1 MSAPTVPVLQV
12 RDLVVEYESRDER
25 VQAVRGISFDVH
37 AGEVVALVGES
48 GSGKSTTAHAV
59 VGLLPGGGQVVGGSV
74 RLHGGELVGL
84 TGKAWQQVRG
94 ARIGLVP
101 QDPGIALNPVT
112 RIGDQVA
119 EVLRIHGRVRRAAAA
134 EQAVEILRSVG
145 LSDPEARARQYP
157 HELSG
162 GMRQRVLIG
171 IALALEPALVIADE
185 PTSALDVT
193 VQRRVL
199 DLLDDLTSRTGSA
212 VLFITH
218 DLAVAADRADRVV
231 VMKDGE
237 IVEQGLT
244 AEVLGAPSHPYTRAL
259 LAAAPQ
265 LTVRERVAPVAPPVG
280 ETSLLDVLSVSKKF
294 RLPGHAGR
302 TVQAVDDVSFS
313 VPKGGAFGLVGESG
327 SGKSTVA
334 RLVLQLTSPDSGTV
348 LLDGVPVS
356 DPAGRA
362 LLRRRSQLVHQNP
375 FASLDPRFTVARII
389 DEPLR
394 SHRVGSRSQR
404 RDRVVELLEQV
415 ALGAAYASRR
425 PGELSGGQRQRV
437 AIARALALE
446 PDLLVLDE
454 PTSALDVSVQAQ
466 ILALL
471 DRLRRDRGLTYLF
484 ISHDLAVVRQVVDR
498 VGVLHDGRLVEV
510 GPTHDVFD
518 DPQDPYTA
526 ELVGAIPGRG
536 ADLADPHAA
545 TLERSTR

>member
-1 MSAPTVPVLQV
+1 M
-12 RDLVVEYESRDER
+12 
-25 VQAVRGISFDVH
+25 
-37 AGEVVALVGES
+37 
-48 GSGKSTTAHAV
+48 
-59 VGLLPGGGQVVGGSV
+59 
-74 RLHGGELVGL
+74 
-84 TGKAWQQVRG
+84 
-94 ARIGLVP
+94 P

-134 EQAVEILRSVG
+134 QQAVEILRSVG

-199 DLLDDLTSRTGSA
+199 DLLDDLTTRTGSA

-237 IVEQGLT
+237 IVEEGLD
-244 AEVLGAPSHPYTRAL
+244 GAGARRTQPPVHAVPAGGR
-259 LAAAPQ
+259 AAARGP
-265 LTVRERVAPVAPPVG
+265 RAGRAAGAARGGVAAARGPVG
-280 ETSLLDVLSVSKKF
+280 EQDVPAARARGPHGPGRRRRELLGPARGSV
-294 RLPGHAGR
+294 RAGR
-302 TVQAVDDVSFS
+302 GVRLGQVDRRAA
-313 VPKGGAFGLVGESG
+313 GAAADRAGLRDGA
-327 SGKSTVA
+327 A
-334 RLVLQLTSPDSGTV
+334 RRCTGRPTR
-348 LLDGVPVS
+348 
-356 DPAGRA
+356 PAARV
-362 LLRRRSQLVHQNP
+362 LRRRSQLVHQNP
-375 FASLDPRFTVARII
+375 FASLDPRFTVAKIV

-415 ALGAAYASRR
+415 ALGAAYATRR

-471 DRLRRDRGLTYLF
+471 DRLRRERGLTYLF
-484 ISHDLAVVRQVVDR
+484 ISHDLAVVRQVADR

-510 GPTHDVFD
+510 GPTADVFD
-518 DPQDPYTA
+518 HPQDPYTA
-526 ELVGAIPGRG
+526 ELVGAIPGRAV
-536 ADLADPHAA
+536 ADLP
-545 TLERSTR
+545 S

>member
-1 MSAPTVPVLQV
+1 MTGTPVLRV
-12 RDLVVEYESRDER
+12 RDLVVEYENRGVR
-25 VQAVRGISFDVH
+25 VPAVRGVSFDVH

-59 VGLLPGGGQVVGGSV
+59 VGLLPAGGRVVGGSV
-74 RLHGGELVGL
+74 RLHEGELVGL
-84 TGKAWQQVRG
+84 PSKAWRQVRG

-112 RIGDQVA
+112 RVGDQVA
-119 EVLRIHGRVRRAAAA
+119 EVLRIHASVRRADASR
-134 EQAVEILRSVG
+134 QAVEILRSVG

-199 DLLDDLTSRTGSA
+199 DLLDDVTTRAGSA

-237 IVEQGLT
+237 IVEQGPT
-244 AEVLGAPSHPYTRAL
+244 AQVLGSPTHGYTRSL

-265 LTVRERVAPVAPPVG
+265 LTVTTPRAPVPDVGPAP
-280 ETSLLDVLSVSKKF
+280 LLEVLSVSKAF

-302 TVQAVDDVSFS
+302 TVQAVDDVSLS
-313 VPKGGAFGLVGESG
+313 IPRGGAFGLVGESG

-334 RLVLQLTSPDSGTV
+334 RLVLQLTAPDSGTV
-348 LLDGVPVS
+348 LLDGAPVS
-356 DPAGRA
+356 DAAGRTV
-362 LLRRRSQLVHQNP
+362 LRRRSQLVHQNP
-375 FASLDPRFTVARII
+375 FASLDPRFTVAKIV

-394 SHRVGSRSQR
+394 SHRVGSRAQR
-404 RDRVVELLEQV
+404 RDRVVELLDQV
-415 ALGAAYASRR
+415 ALGAAYADRR

-471 DRLRRDRGLTYLF
+471 DRLRRERGLTYLF
-484 ISHDLAVVRQVVDR
+484 ISHDLAVVRQVVDT

-518 DPQDPYTA
+518 HPQDPYTA
-526 ELVGAIPGRG
+526 ELVGAIPGRR
-536 ADLADPHAA
+536 ADLAPTTALP
-545 TLERSTR
+545 LERSTR

>member
-1 MSAPTVPVLQV
+1 MSDPTAPVLQV
-12 RDLVVEYESRDER
+12 RDLVVEYDSHRSRGER
-25 VQAVRGISFDVH
+25 VRAVRGVSFDVH

-59 VGLLPGGGQVVGGSV
+59 VGLLPSGGRVAGGSL
-74 RLHGGELVGL
+74 RLYDGELVGL
-84 TGKAWQQVRG
+84 PHKAWQQVRG

-134 EQAVEILRSVG
+134 QQAVEILRSVG

-244 AEVLGAPSHPYTRAL
+244 AQVLGDPRHPYTRSL

-265 LTVRERVAPVAPPVG
+265 LSVRERVAPAARPVG
-280 ETSLLDVLSVSKKF
+280 EAPLLDVLSVSKAF
-294 RLPGHAGR
+294 RLPGGR
-302 TVQAVDDVSFS
+302 TVQAVDDVSLS
-313 VPKGGAFGLVGESG
+313 VPRGGAFGLVGESG

-348 LLDGVPVS
+348 LLDGAPVS
-356 DPAGRA
+356 DGAGRA

-375 FASLDPRFTVARII
+375 FASLDPRFTVAKII

-394 SHRVGSRSQR
+394 SHRVGSRAQR

-415 ALGAAYASRR
+415 ALGASYAARR

-471 DRLRRDRGLTYLF
+471 DRLRRERGLTYLF

-510 GPTHDVFD
+510 GPTDDVFD
-518 DPQDPYTA
+518 DPQDPYTT
-526 ELVGAIPGRG
+526 ELVGAIPGRRPEP
-536 ADLADPHAA
+536 APL
-545 TLERSTR
+545 LERSTR

>member
-1 MSAPTVPVLQV
+1 MSAPTAPPVLQV
-12 RDLVVEYESRDER
+12 RDLVVEYEGRGER
-25 VQAVRGISFDVH
+25 VQAVRGVSFDVH

-59 VGLLPGGGQVVGGSV
+59 VGLLPGGGRVVGGSV
-74 RLHGGELVGL
+74 RLHDGELVGL
-84 TGKAWQQVRG
+84 TAKAWQQVRG

-101 QDPGIALNPVT
+101 QDPGIALNPVA

-134 EQAVEILRSVG
+134 QQAVEILRSVG

-244 AEVLGAPSHPYTRAL
+244 AQVLGAPSHPYTRSL

-265 LTVRERVAPVAPPVG
+265 LAVRERVAPPAPSVG
-280 ETSLLDVLSVSKKF
+280 ESPLLDVLSVSKTF

-313 VPKGGAFGLVGESG
+313 VPRGGAFGLVGESG
-327 SGKSTVA
+327 SGKSTIA
-334 RLVLQLTSPDSGTV
+334 RLVLQLTTPDSGTV
-348 LLDGVPVS
+348 LLDGAPVV
-356 DPAGRA
+356 DAGRPRA
-362 LLRRRSQLVHQNP
+362 PAPPVAAGAPEPVRVAGPPVHGRQDHRRAPAVAPRGLPVAAAGPRGRAARAGRPRCGLRVASSRRAVGRPAAAGRDRPRARARARTCWCSTSRPARSTSRSRRRSWRCSTGCD
-375 FASLDPRFTVARII
+375 AT
-389 DEPLR
+389 
-394 SHRVGSRSQR
+394 
-404 RDRVVELLEQV
+404 
-415 ALGAAYASRR
+415 AA
-425 PGELSGGQRQRV
+425 
-437 AIARALALE
+437 
-446 PDLLVLDE
+446 
-454 PTSALDVSVQAQ
+454 
-466 ILALL
+466 
-471 DRLRRDRGLTYLF
+471 
-484 ISHDLAVVRQVVDR
+484 
-498 VGVLHDGRLVEV
+498 
-510 GPTHDVFD
+510 
-518 DPQDPYTA
+518 
-526 ELVGAIPGRG
+526 
-536 ADLADPHAA
+536 
-545 TLERSTR
+545 

>member
-1 MSAPTVPVLQV
+1 MSAPTTPVLQV
-12 RDLVVEYESRDER
+12 RDLVVEYEVHRSSSER
-25 VQAVRGISFDVH
+25 VQAVRGVSFDVH
-37 AGEVVALVGES
+37 AGEAVALVGES

-59 VGLLPGGGQVVGGSV
+59 VGLLPGGGRVVGGSV

-84 TGKAWQQVRG
+84 GAKAWQQVRG

-134 EQAVEILRSVG
+134 QQAVEILRSVG

-244 AEVLGAPSHPYTRAL
+244 AQVLGAPRHPYTRSL

-265 LTVRERVAPVAPPVG
+265 LSVRERVADPAPPVG
-280 ETSLLDVLSVSKKF
+280 ETPLLDVLSVSKAF
-294 RLPGHAGR
+294 RLPGGR
-302 TVQAVDDVSFS
+302 TVQAVDDVSVS
-313 VPKGGAFGLVGESG
+313 IPRGGAFGLVGESG

-348 LLDGVPVS
+348 LLDGAPVS
-356 DPAGRA
+356 DAAGRA
-362 LLRRRSQLVHQNP
+362 VLRRRSQLVHQNP
-375 FASLDPRFTVARII
+375 FASLDPRFTVAKII

-404 RDRVVELLEQV
+404 RDRVDELLEQV
-415 ALGAAYASRR
+415 ALGAAYATRR

-471 DRLRRDRGLTYLF
+471 DRLRRERDLTYLF
-484 ISHDLAVVRQVVDR
+484 ISHDLAVVRQVADR

-510 GPTHDVFD
+510 GPTADVFD
-518 DPQDPYTA
+518 DPHDPYTA
-526 ELVGAIPGRG
+526 ELVGAIPGHR
-536 ADLADPHAA
+536 ADVFTD